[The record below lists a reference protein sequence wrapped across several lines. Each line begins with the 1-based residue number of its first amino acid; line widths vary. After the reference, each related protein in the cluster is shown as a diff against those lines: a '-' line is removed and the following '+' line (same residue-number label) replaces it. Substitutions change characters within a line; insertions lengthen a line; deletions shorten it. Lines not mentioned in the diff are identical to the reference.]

1 MTQVS
6 SAGSTSPD
14 DGPVTRASTPEL
26 QILRPN
32 DPYAALGLAVSHLM
46 TKPAFGNLR
55 FGEWSRIL
63 VGQINRK
70 HFFFV
75 VDGKKQVQGFLGW
88 ALASRANAEAWAEG
102 RGGLSYQD
110 SVQGECVIFNA
121 WAGSSLKVNRFI
133 LHEARKV
140 IAGKELV
147 YFKRHYKDG
156 TTRTSRLTVTEF
168 VSQHIER
175 AGA

>member
-1 MTQVS
+1 MPGPAK
-6 SAGSTSPD
+6 SAPG
-14 DGPVTRASTPEL
+14 L
-26 QILRPN
+26 QILRPK

-55 FGEWSRIL
+55 FGDWSRIL

-70 HFFFV
+70 HCFFV
-75 VDGKKQVQGFLGW
+75 VDEKKQVQGFLGW
-88 ALASRANAEAWAEG
+88 ALASKANAELWAEG
-102 RGGLSYQD
+102 RGALSYQD

-121 WAGSSLKVNRFI
+121 WAASGLKVNRFI

-140 IAGKELV
+140 IADKELV

-175 AGA
+175 SGA

>member
-1 MTQVS
+1 
-6 SAGSTSPD
+6 
-14 DGPVTRASTPEL
+14 
-26 QILRPN
+26 LRPR

-46 TKPAFGNLR
+46 TKPAFGNLK

-63 VGQINRK
+63 VGQINRR

-75 VDGKKQVQGFLGW
+75 IDAQKQVQGFLGW
-88 ALASRANAEAWAEG
+88 ALASTANAEAWAEG
-102 RGGLSYQD
+102 RGALSYQD

-121 WAGSSLKVNRFI
+121 WAASGLKVNRFI

-140 IAGKELV
+140 FADKEMV

-168 VSQHIER
+168 VSRHIER
-175 AGA
+175 GGA